1 MMLNCDKSAGMCE
14 TLVYSISCI
23 CLSEKIILKIM
34 SVILPAIHFP
44 QLIWG
49 LVMGQQSELSPDL
62 ERASNLFLVENHGLG
77 LRGADSHL
85 SRFTLGCKKP
95 QKIMSSC

>member
-1 MMLNCDKSAGMCE
+1 MMLDCDKSAGMCE

-23 CLSEKIILKIM
+23 CLSEKITRNRT
-34 SVILPAIHFP
+34 SVIPPSIHFL

-62 ERASNLFLVENHGLG
+62 ERASNLVLVRNHGPEF
-77 LRGADSHL
+77 RGTDSASHRAAK
-85 SRFTLGCKKP
+85 SPRR
-95 QKIMSSC
+95 